1 LVALVFIV
9 VWVGLHDEEAPEK
22 GWRQVFASQWSTVV
36 PHQPYWEQHSLAAHL
51 AFPFW
56 GPQLPAKATDTRDKR
71 AKAEKRIMTMIKLF
85 E

>member
-1 LVALVFIV
+1 MSSGYNL
-9 VWVGLHDEEAPEK
+9 
-22 GWRQVFASQWSTVV
+22 
-36 PHQPYWEQHSLAAHL
+36 QHSLAAHL